1 MLKLI
6 VLPFDQ
12 EIKLFEGE
20 TVRDAL
26 YRHNIELESPCNG
39 KGKCGKCGVWV
50 RNPRDVPE
58 TPHKNITKKQAEQG
72 LRLACQLRPQKS
84 LVIELPQDFSK
95 DAGRILESRH
105 VLGEEDTWY
114 RVAPAARVIEK
125 SNRFWLQYAQ
135 IEEVVELTNWQ
146 EEFSPKGLAID
157 LGTTTMVVSL
167 LCLKSG
173 KELATASSLNPQ
185 VKYGH
190 DVLSR
195 IQHGSTSQGL
205 SELFEVVREGLNR
218 LIAQTCKDANSDPQE
233 VLDVVVGGNTTM
245 LQLLAAIDPAPLGKV
260 PFTVGIKGG
269 QSYPIEQ
276 FGLKI
281 NPKGRLYVPPV
292 AHAFIGSDISAGL
305 LVSSGFFDND
315 QSIMFIDVGTNGEM
329 GLSSNGKRVMTSTAA
344 GPAFEGMGLSSG
356 MRAAIG
362 AVEYVTTDGEKIEY
376 ETIGN
381 EKPRGICGSGIMDLL
396 TCLLRLEVIDS
407 TGRMLHP
414 SEKEK
419 LPQAVGEHLE
429 ELDGKPAFRIGED
442 VYFTQDDIRQ
452 VQLAKAAIRAAMEML
467 MEEIGSSVSK
477 LEKIIVAGGFGHS
490 LRPESL
496 ESIGMIPP
504 GAGVK
509 ISFIGNSS
517 RIGSEWLLI
526 DSSYRRFLEEKMTS
540 VQHVPIAERMEFMDR
555 FVESMEF
562 PEHGRT

>member
-1 MLKLI
+1 MPKLTI
-6 VLPFDQ
+6 LPFDKQ
-12 EIKLFEGE
+12 VDLKEGE

-26 YRHNIELESPCNG
+26 YRHDIELESPCNG
-39 KGKCGKCGVWV
+39 KGKCGKCGIWV
-50 RNPRDVPE
+50 KNPENVPE
-58 TPHKNITKKQAEQG
+58 TPHKNISPEQAANG
-72 LRLACQLRPQKS
+72 LRLACQLRPKKD
-84 LVIELPQDFSK
+84 LVIELPQDFTK

-105 VLGEEDTWY
+105 VLGEEDSWY
-114 RVAPAARVIEK
+114 RVAPAARVFEK
-125 SNRFWLQYAQ
+125 ASIYWLQYTL
-135 IEEVVELTNWQ
+135 EEKSEQLENWK
-146 EEFSPKGLAID
+146 EEFTPKGLAID

-167 LCLKSG
+167 LCLRTG

-185 VKYGH
+185 VRYGH

-195 IQHGSTSQGL
+195 IQHGSTAKGL
-205 SELFEVVREGLNR
+205 SELFEVVRNGLNK
-218 LIAQTCKDANSDPQE
+218 LITQTCKDADSDTQE
-233 VLDVVVGGNTTM
+233 IVDVVVGGNTTM
-245 LQLLAAIDPAPLGKV
+245 LQLLAGIDPTPLGRV

-269 QSYPIEQ
+269 QSYPIQQ

-305 LVSSGFFDND
+305 LVSSGFFDDD
-315 QSIMFIDVGTNGEM
+315 QHLMFIDVGTNGEM
-329 GLSSNGKRVMTSTAA
+329 GLSAGAKRVMTSTAA

-362 AVEYVTTDGEKIEY
+362 AVEYVTTDGQSIKY

-381 EKPRGICGSGIMDLL
+381 EPPRGICGSGIMDLL

-407 TGRMLHP
+407 TGRMLRP
-414 SEKEK
+414 EEKGK
-419 LPQAVGEHLE
+419 LPKEVGQHLE
-429 ELDGKPAFRIGED
+429 ELDGKPAFRIGEN

-467 MEEIGSSVSK
+467 MEEIGSTVDK
-477 LEKIIVAGGFGHS
+477 LDKILVAGGFGHS

-496 ESIGMIPP
+496 ESIGLIPP
-504 GAGVK
+504 GAGKK
-509 ISFIGNSS
+509 ITFIGNSS

-526 DSSYRRFLEEKMTS
+526 DASYRNFLEKKMTLI
-540 VQHVPIAERMEFMDR
+540 QHVPIAERMEFMDR
-555 FVESMEF
+555 FVFAMEF